1 MALPLFV
8 LSVIIG
14 LLLAETRLSS
24 THEARLRAHGA
35 IAPAG
40 DVYAALAVAYPA
52 AFVAMGVE
60 GMARQTPPE
69 GLFASGVL
77 MFVAS
82 KALKYWAIGALGE
95 RWSFRVLVLP
105 GAPLVSTGPYRYVA
119 HPNYVAVLGE
129 LAGTAMMMNARL
141 SGPIAFCVFGVI
153 LWLRIRFET
162 EALRKAYEKIEA
174 SALRR

>member
-1 MALPLFV
+1 MAVPLFV
-8 LSVIIG
+8 LSVIVG
-14 LLLAETRLSS
+14 LLLAETRLSR
-24 THEARLRAHGA
+24 THEARLRARGA
-35 IAPAG
+35 IAPPG
-40 DVYAALAVAYPA
+40 DVYVALAVAYPA
-52 AFVAMGVE
+52 AFIAMGLE
-60 GMARQTPPE
+60 GMARRTTPE

-105 GAPLVSTGPYRYVA
+105 GLPLVSTGPYRYVA

-129 LAGTAMMMNARL
+129 LVGTAMMMNARL
-141 SGPIAFCVFGVI
+141 SGPIALCVFGAI

-174 SALRR
+174 SALRC